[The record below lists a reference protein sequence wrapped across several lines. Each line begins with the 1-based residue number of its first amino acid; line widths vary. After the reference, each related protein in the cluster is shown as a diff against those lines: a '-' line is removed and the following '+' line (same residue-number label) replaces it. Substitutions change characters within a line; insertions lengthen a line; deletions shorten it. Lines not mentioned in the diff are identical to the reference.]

1 MMDRQGSQYLFEYLS
16 GNILENGSGDGNGM
30 NHSHSHPEALKG
42 VRECVATNCIYPER
56 HPRASQGRNQGQ
68 IKEIQVQEVPRGFR
82 QKRRARVL
90 PVEERSGLW
99 SLLRKEKGAVGTGYI
114 VVP

>member
-1 MMDRQGSQYLFEYLS
+1 MMDRRGSQYLFEYLS

-42 VRECVATNCIYPER
+42 VRECVATNWIYPER

-90 PVEERSGLW
+90 PVEERSGL
-99 SLLRKEKGAVGTGYI
+99 
-114 VVP
+114 